1 MLLKQHRQAFD
12 FQRSITPSSFSSRA
26 LSTDPSNLV
35 SGLTPEQVEADP
47 QIAEFLRSN
56 FDNDEE
62 GDGFAIP
69 PEILKDY
76 GYNVPDISPDAAAA
90 VEAEKYDYAKPK
102 VDLGLGTPEQQAM
115 NIRTLT
121 TFLRTE
127 EGTNACNRLRWDDMI
142 PGMLYGSDSNQGILS
157 LNKETRV
164 MLKTPWR
171 TLQRELDRFHRKF
184 ESRVY
189 DLTIYEDESDTEGS
203 VHRVV
208 PRDVQRHPVQGSIY
222 CSNFVRYHAGR
233 PLKIPIVY
241 INEEESPALKRDGY
255 IVPINKF
262 VECFVEDG
270 APIPEA
276 LELECT
282 GLQLKEVVRMDRLIF
297 PDGVRHTDRVD
308 PEKFLI
314 GPVFGGRSGG
324 MDDDDADGEGG
335 EKVEEKSV

>member
-12 FQRSITPSSFSSRA
+12 FQRNITPSSFSSRA

-35 SGLTPEQVEADP
+35 SGLTPEQVEANP

-62 GDGFAIP
+62 GDGFVIP
-69 PEILKDY
+69 PEILKEY
-76 GYNVPDISPDAAAA
+76 GYDVPDITPDAAAA
-90 VEAEKYDYAKPK
+90 AEAEKYDYAKPK

-127 EGTNACNRLRWDDMI
+127 EGTNACNRLRYDEMI
-142 PGMLYGSDSNQGILS
+142 PGMLYGSDSSKGVLS
-157 LNKETRV
+157 LNKETRI

-171 TLQRELDRFHRKF
+171 TLQRELDRFHRKI

-222 CSNFVRYHAGR
+222 CTNFVRYHAGR

-241 INEEESPALKRDGY
+241 INEEESAALKRDGY

-270 APIPEA
+270 VPIPEA
-276 LELECT
+276 LELECA
-282 GLQLKEVVRMDRLIF
+282 GLQLKDVVRMDRLIF

-324 MDDDDADGEGG
+324 MDDDDDDAEGG
-335 EKVEEKSV
+335 EKAAAEED